1 MARNTVTVLG
11 INGHVGHHAAKAFA
25 AAGWQVT
32 GMGRTN
38 RNPLPGVRFIKG
50 DAADKAQLREA
61 IGDSEVVVNA
71 LNLPYDKWDRGR
83 MEALYAD
90 VLEVCSGRTMLFPG
104 NIYNFD
110 SSNAVLTPEL
120 EQRPSTPRGAIRQRV
135 EAMFET
141 AARRGDLQVII
152 LRAGD
157 FYGPESSGD
166 WFDQVILR
174 EARKGKVA
182 MLGTPGV
189 GHAWAYLPDLGRA
202 FEILA
207 RHRDEFDRFATF
219 HFAGHFVTPEQMVA
233 AIAAAAP
240 GSLHVSRFPWILMS
254 LLGLANPIMREVAKM
269 GYLWQRPMALRD
281 DRLDSLLGPDFGTP
295 FETAVAATAGP
306 FFAERALA
314 A

>member
-1 MARNTVTVLG
+1 
-11 INGHVGHHAAKAFA
+11 
-25 AAGWQVT
+25 
-32 GMGRTN
+32 
-38 RNPLPGVRFIKG
+38 
-50 DAADKAQLREA
+50 
-61 IGDSEVVVNA
+61 
-71 LNLPYDKWDRGR
+71 
-83 MEALYAD
+83 
-90 VLEVCSGRTMLFPG
+90 
-104 NIYNFD
+104 
-110 SSNAVLTPEL
+110 
-120 EQRPSTPRGAIRQRV
+120 
-135 EAMFET
+135 
-141 AARRGDLQVII
+141 
-152 LRAGD
+152 
-157 FYGPESSGD
+157 
-166 WFDQVILR
+166 
-174 EARKGKVA
+174 

-254 LLGLANPIMREVAKM
+254 ILGLANPIMREVAKM